1 MTDMKKIFQFFLLIS
16 FPWLVSAQGNK
27 FLTLRECYDRAEKA
41 SAIAGEKDSYS
52 AIWQLKDKN
61 LTKGWLPTLD
71 ASGTFIYNSEV
82 VDLGSSLVS
91 VPIPGIA
98 DAIRPMPH
106 EQYKL
111 ALEINQV
118 IWDGGAI
125 RGARD
130 LEKADLLVN
139 EKQTE
144 TDLYKL
150 RSQIN
155 MYFFNI
161 LLLDR
166 QKELLQ
172 NYLELIG
179 KRISSMNSAAEN
191 GLILRSDIDVMTSEK
206 IRLEQQL
213 GENEIRKKSLI
224 KILSSLTG
232 SEIDP
237 ASELVLPSAETL
249 NNSELNRPELEVFD
263 LRKEQLSASLKIINS
278 KRMPKA
284 YGFATLGYGNPP
296 GNNFFR
302 DEFAPYYV
310 LGAGVRWNIFDWNKA
325 KNERQLIGLQ
335 QGVIDS
341 RKNDLADNLRR
352 LLEAKNAEIE
362 SIKTLIAADSEI
374 LVLRKRITASVES
387 QYDNGTI
394 TATDLLDE
402 INAERMA
409 EINAEIHKINLAMAQ
424 VEYLNICGEE
434 L

>member
-1 MTDMKKIFQFFLLIS
+1 MKRIFQFFLLIS
-16 FPWLVSAQGNK
+16 FPWIANAQGNK
-27 FLTLRECYDRAEKA
+27 LLTLRECYDRAEKS

-52 AIWQLKDKN
+52 AIWQLKDQN
-61 LTKGWLPTLD
+61 LSKGWLPTLD

-82 VDLGSSLVS
+82 VDLGSSLGS

-98 DAIRPMPH
+98 DAIKPMPH
-106 EQYKL
+106 EQYKV

-118 IWDGGAI
+118 IWDGGVI
-125 RGARD
+125 KGARA
-130 LEKADLLVN
+130 LEKADLMIN

-150 RSQIN
+150 RGQIN
-155 MYFFNI
+155 TYFFNI

-166 QKELLQ
+166 QKQLLQ

-179 KRISSMNSAAEN
+179 KRISSMTSAAEN
-191 GLILRSDIDVMTSEK
+191 GIILRSDIDVMTSEK
-206 IRLEQQL
+206 IRLQQQL
-213 GENEIRKKSLI
+213 GENEIRKKSLV

-237 ASELVLPSAETL
+237 SSELVLPSAENL
-249 NNSELNRPELEVFD
+249 NSAELNRPELEVFD
-263 LRKEQLSASLKIINS
+263 LRKEQLSASLEMISS

-302 DEFAPYYV
+302 DEFAPYYI
-310 LGAGVRWNIFDWNKA
+310 LGAGVKWNIFDWNKA
-325 KNERQLIGLQ
+325 KNERQMISLQ

-341 RKNDLADNLRR
+341 RKNDLEDNLRR
-352 LLEAKNAEIE
+352 LLEAKSAEIE
-362 SIKTLIAADSEI
+362 SFKTLIATDKEI
-374 LVLRKRITASVES
+374 VILRKRITASAES
-387 QYDNGTI
+387 QYENGII
-394 TATDLLDE
+394 TATDLLNE
-402 INAERMA
+402 MNTEKLA